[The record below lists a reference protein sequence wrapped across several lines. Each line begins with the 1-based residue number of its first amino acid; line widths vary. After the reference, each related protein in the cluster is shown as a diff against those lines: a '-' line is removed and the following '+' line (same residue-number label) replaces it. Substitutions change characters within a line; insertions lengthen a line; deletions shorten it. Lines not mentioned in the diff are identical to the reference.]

1 MLLILVFIAYGKE
14 VKSRIRVVGKPY
26 VDVVL
31 FLILWAQFG
40 LILRN
45 LGITIWAK

>member
-1 MLLILVFIAYGKE
+1 MHDRL
-14 VKSRIRVVGKPY
+14 SMVVAVEKRQAQGQGRT
-26 VDVVL
+26 
-31 FLILWAQFG
+31 IWAQFG